1 MALTPQS
8 FIQIICDYIPC
19 LRGPYAQRIFGEQ
32 KLFGISEVWK
42 KIKIIPVRRIC
53 FQEPG

>member
-19 LRGPYAQRIFGEQ
+19 LRVPYAQIIFGEQ

-42 KIKIIPVRRIC
+42 KIKIIPVRRI
-53 FQEPG
+53 